1 MERGRWIRATEASP
15 GHPHASFLAISAAER
30 VVPATCSYSRTRG
43 VVPTLGIPA
52 HQSPDVAQRQD
63 VEDPYFRGLLGPARE
78 KDGLHNAPRA
88 RAWRESERCTVRR

>member
-52 HQSPDVAQRQD
+52 HQSPDVAQRQA
-63 VEDPYFRGLLGPARE
+63 EEGPYFRGLLGGPG
-78 KDGLHNAPRA
+78 DDQPRGIDSE
-88 RAWRESERCTVRR
+88 WYEIWYESRNHA